1 MPVEL
6 KDRRLAMV
14 ALSHDEIETVQRALA
29 CMVWASIDRPNC
41 QAVRQRVRRLEA
53 KLDSAQQALAGD
65 RA

>member
-1 MPVEL
+1 
-6 KDRRLAMV
+6 MV